1 MGAAVANRL
10 ASVGA
15 RTIAVGLNSET
26 NELQSGI
33 EVRIG
38 DVSVA
43 DDVEQLF
50 KGLDEL
56 DIVVNCAGIIR
67 RGAEHEPAVLEQVLA
82 VNLTGPMRICSAA
95 AERLARRR
103 GCIVNT
109 VSFTSFLNT

>member
-1 MGAAVANRL
+1 MTYKTDLFAGKTALVTGATQGIGAAVANRL
-10 ASVGA
+10 ASLGA

-67 RGAEHEPAVLEQVLA
+67 DRQS
-82 VNLTGPMRICSAA
+82 T
-95 AERLARRR
+95 RL
-103 GCIVNT
+103 N
-109 VSFTSFLNT
+109 SSH

>member
-1 MGAAVANRL
+1 MTYKTDLFAGKTALVTGATQGIGAAVANRL
-10 ASVGA
+10 ASLGA

-56 DIVVNCAGIIR
+56 DR
-67 RGAEHEPAVLEQVLA
+67 KS
-82 VNLTGPMRICSAA
+82 T
-95 AERLARRR
+95 RLNSSHSYASRLPSY
-103 GCIVNT
+103 T
-109 VSFTSFLNT
+109 